1 MVRRPGAGL
10 TGLLHRRLPAPPESL
25 RRGPLRR
32 KAFTSRVRS
41 PWLTARLGLML
52 GIAFGTC
59 FLTGLLSAGIQHPP
73 PWFFWPSRPIG
84 LYRVTQGLH
93 VATGIVSIPLLGAKL
108 WSVYP
113 KLFTWP
119 PARDLLH
126 GLERL
131 SVLVLSGAALFQLTT
146 GVLNI
151 TYWYAPMPFAFIAS
165 HFWGAWLAIGAL
177 LVHIAVKLP
186 IIAGALRR
194 PARARPEVVEAGGF
208 SRRSLLASVGAAMGV
223 ITLATIGQTV
233 RPLKTVAVLAPR
245 IPTNGP
251 QGFPVNQSAKAAGV
265 LTTANDPGYRL
276 AVTGPTGQLR
286 LSLAELAALPQVTV
300 NLPIACVEGWS
311 ASATWTGVRVRDLLA
326 RVGGT
331 GLAATVVSL
340 QRNSAYATSTL
351 DSSHAADPDTLLAL
365 AVNGEPLHPD
375 HGYPVR
381 LIAPNRPGAMQTKWV
396 GQLRAVTA

>member
-1 MVRRPGAGL
+1 M
-10 TGLLHRRLPAPPESL
+10 
-25 RRGPLRR
+25 
-32 KAFTSRVRS
+32 
-41 PWLTARLGLML
+41 
-52 GIAFGTC
+52 
-59 FLTGLLSAGIQHPP
+59 
-73 PWFFWPSRPIG
+73 
-84 LYRVTQGLH
+84 
-93 VATGIVSIPLLGAKL
+93 
-108 WSVYP
+108 
-113 KLFTWP
+113 
-119 PARDLLH
+119 
-126 GLERL
+126 
-131 SVLVLSGAALFQLTT
+131 
-146 GVLNI
+146 
-151 TYWYAPMPFAFIAS
+151 
-165 HFWGAWLAIGAL
+165 
-177 LVHIAVKLP
+177 
-186 IIAGALRR
+186 
-194 PARARPEVVEAGGF
+194 
-208 SRRSLLASVGAAMGV
+208 
-223 ITLATIGQTV
+223 
-233 RPLKTVAVLAPR
+233 APR

-365 AVNGEPLHPD
+365 DVNGEPLHPD